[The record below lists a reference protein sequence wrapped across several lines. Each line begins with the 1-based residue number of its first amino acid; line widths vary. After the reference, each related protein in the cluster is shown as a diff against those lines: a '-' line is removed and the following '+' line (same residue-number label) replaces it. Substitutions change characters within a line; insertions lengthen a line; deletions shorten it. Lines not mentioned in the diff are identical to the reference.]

1 MILGILK
8 SKDHQKKIDQ
18 DIGGIIVSITTII
31 LVVVDIIVYH
41 RVLSHLERLE
51 QQLKLGQQDGKEFG
65 SDDEEK
71 DN

>member
-1 MILGILK
+1 MG
-8 SKDHQKKIDQ
+8 Q
-18 DIGGIIVSITTII
+18 DIFMIVLSITKIIIVMEDII
-31 LVVVDIIVYH
+31 LYH

-65 SDDEEK
+65 SDDEKK